1 MSLSYLTGTYRTNLL
16 KDVEADIQAESQKL
30 SSNFSQQVSD
40 LKGTMSGQTVTAE
53 ENDFSTHS
61 LTAGQQFTVQAGG
74 EVLVLSGT
82 VKAVGSGLTDVTA
95 GTEVSAGGSLTAN
108 HLYVAGADCVLEA
121 TARPSCWQSNGIS
134 RHLPHIHG
142 TWRTG
147 GVLNRYTYPCVT
159 AAIPSAMPQ

>member
-1 MSLSYLTGTYRTNLL
+1 MKQHRICLRIFGIAVAVTAVVGLTMAVSGNNTASDPLVSLSYLTGTYRTNLL

-82 VKAVGSGLTDVTA
+82 VKVVGSGLTDVTA
-95 GTEVSAGGSLTAN
+95 GTAVSAGGSLTAN

-121 TARPSCWQSNGIS
+121 T
-134 RHLPHIHG
+134 G
-142 TWRTG
+142 TAK
-147 GVLNRYTYPCVT
+147 LL
-159 AAIPSAMPQ
+159 AK